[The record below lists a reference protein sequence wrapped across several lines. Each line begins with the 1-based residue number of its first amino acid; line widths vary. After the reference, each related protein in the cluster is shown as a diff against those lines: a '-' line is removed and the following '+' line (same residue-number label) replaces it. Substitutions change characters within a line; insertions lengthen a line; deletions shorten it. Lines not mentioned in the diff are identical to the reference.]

1 MAVIYLCR
9 HGQTEFNTHRRYQGQ
24 VDSPLTALGRD
35 QASAMGRRL
44 RGLITTD
51 FRLFASPLGR
61 AQASAH
67 RIAAELGTPEITLDP
82 RLMEIGMGA
91 WDGLDDVEIETEF
104 PGARDGLS
112 PGEWFF
118 HSPDGE
124 SFDAFSARLAAALAD
139 IAADPTPIKII
150 VSHGVA
156 GRVLRGLHAGLTRGE
171 MLAAPVPQ
179 NAFYALLP
187 EGRITE
193 IPA

>member
-1 MAVIYLCR
+1 
-9 HGQTEFNTHRRYQGQ
+9 
-24 VDSPLTALGRD
+24 
-35 QASAMGRRL
+35 MGRRL

-91 WDGLDDVEIETEF
+91 WDGLDDIEIEAEF

-118 HSPDGE
+118 PVSYTHLDVYKRQGSPLGH
-124 SFDAFSARLAAALAD
+124 
-139 IAADPTPIKII
+139 P
-150 VSHGVA
+150 G
-156 GRVLRGLHAGLTRGE
+156 
-171 MLAAPVPQ
+171 
-179 NAFYALLP
+179 
-187 EGRITE
+187 
-193 IPA
+193 